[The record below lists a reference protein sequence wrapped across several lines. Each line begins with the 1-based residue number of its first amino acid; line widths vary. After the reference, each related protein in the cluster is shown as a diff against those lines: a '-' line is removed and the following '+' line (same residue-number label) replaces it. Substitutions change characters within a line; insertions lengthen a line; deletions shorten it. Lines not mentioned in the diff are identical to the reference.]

1 MNHLDFLDS
10 ATDYL
15 NGNLLPQQ
23 LGDFESYL
31 QTNAAAR
38 QELMNLQAFREQ
50 LSNQVQAETDT
61 AWAALQPRL
70 QTEAAPISWLAL
82 WRRWRMRLSLLSA
95 IAVALVE
102 AVLLVNAPVYR
113 SINLT
118 GNTRQIQIVFAPDA
132 QQRQVGAL
140 LEQVHAQVSAG
151 PGSGGAYTLSLPAD
165 EMDAALRILR
175 ATPLVLD
182 AYPVR
187 TQP

>member
-10 ATDYL
+10 AADYL

-23 LGDFESYL
+23 LGEFEHYL

-38 QELMNLQAFREQ
+38 QELINLEAFRGQ
-50 LSNQVQAETDT
+50 LSNQIQAETDI
-61 AWAALQPRL
+61 AWAALLPRV
-70 QTEAAPISWLAL
+70 QVEAAPVSWLAL
-82 WRRWRMRLSLLSA
+82 WRRWRMHLSLLSA
-95 IAVALVE
+95 IAIALIE
-102 AVLLVNAPVYR
+102 AALLINAPVYR
-113 SINLT
+113 SINLA
-118 GNTRQIQIVFAPDA
+118 GNTRQIQIIFAPDA

-165 EMDAALRILR
+165 EMDAALRTLR

-182 AYPVR
+182 AYPMR